1 MSRCRAHVAGSLQ
14 ARVLEATARTDV
26 DVLRATLQAWAAWMN
41 QMKVVNSIFCYLDR
55 SYLLPRHDSLHDR
68 AVELFRDIVFQK
80 SKLSPR
86 IINGACDL
94 VAADRGGKDLDKDA
108 FDKAVSMFQDMHI
121 YTKAFEPRLLHLS
134 QQYMLSWA
142 DRESSTQTL
151 GGYVKA
157 VRTLME
163 KEMSRVDLF
172 RLPGSTRRDLLMLM
186 EEIGRASLGKECP
199 V

>member
-1 MSRCRAHVAGSLQ
+1 M
-14 ARVLEATARTDV
+14 
-26 DVLRATLQAWAAWMN
+26 
-41 QMKVVNSIFCYLDR
+41 
-55 SYLLPRHDSLHDR
+55 
-68 AVELFRDIVFQK
+68 
-80 SKLSPR
+80 
-86 IINGACDL
+86 
-94 VAADRGGKDLDKDA
+94 DKDA

-186 EEIGRASLGKECP
+186 EDLLITRKQARLSMSRP
-199 V
+199 FATATAHANSP